1 MSNRYVPVIHGAA
14 LDRPDE
20 QDTIDAAESIA
31 RSLTD
36 LGFASEVVAIGADV
50 AALDAVVE
58 RAPYVVFNLV
68 EALDGEAAR
77 AQYAVDRLESLGV
90 RYTGARAPAY
100 LASNGKLSSKARFV
114 DHAIPTPAHW
124 LAGQPVPQ
132 GETVIVKSI
141 DEHGSLGIDSDS
153 VVAGEDAQAEIARR
167 QARFGGR
174 FFAEAFVDGR
184 EFNVSV
190 IEARNGLVVLPIAEI
205 DFDELPE
212 AALHIVDFAAKWDP
226 AAVSYHATPRRFGLD
241 TAEPDLAAEIRRLS
255 LASWHALGLAGYARV
270 DFRAS
275 REGRVFVLEANANP
289 CLAPDAGFAAAAAE
303 AGLSYDDIIAAIVDT
318 TAHSWKASDL

>member
-1 MSNRYVPVIHGAA
+1 MSNRFVPVIHGAA

-20 QDTIDAAESIA
+20 QDTIDAAENVA
-31 RSLTD
+31 RSLTG
-36 LGFASEVVAIGADV
+36 LGFASEVITIGAEL
-50 AALDAVVE
+50 AALDVLAE
-58 RAPYVVFNLV
+58 RCPYVVFNLV

-77 AQYAVDRLESLGV
+77 AQYAVERLEALGV

-100 LASNGKLSSKARFV
+100 LTSNGKLSSKSCFA

-124 LAGQPVPQ
+124 LAGETVPQ

-141 DEHGSLGIDSDS
+141 DEHGSLGIDSNS

-167 QARFGGR
+167 EARFGGR

-190 IEARNGLVVLPIAEI
+190 IEARTGLVVLPIAEI
-205 DFDELPE
+205 DFDELPGE
-212 AALHIVDFAAKWDP
+212 ALHIVDYAAKWDP
-226 AAVSYHATPRRFGLD
+226 AAVSYHTTPRRFGLD
-241 TAEPDLAAEIRRLS
+241 KAEPHLAAEIRRLS

-270 DFRAS
+270 DFRVS
-275 REGRVFVLEANANP
+275 RDGEVLVLEANANA

-303 AGLSYDDIIAAIVDT
+303 AGLSYDDVIAAIVDT
-318 TAHSWKASDL
+318 TAHSWKVAQL